1 MVVEEV
7 QVVVEAALVEA
18 ALALAGGDPLAADD
32 EEDVRGGAQLG
43 GSRRQA
49 LGVACSGRSGR

>member
-43 GSRRQA
+43 RARRQA
-49 LGVACSGRSGR
+49 LGVACSGRRGR

>member
-7 QVVVEAALVEA
+7 QVVVEA

-43 GSRRQA
+43 GARRQA